1 LEQAIL
7 NLVANA
13 RDAMTGGGRLLLE
26 TACVEREESHAPAHA
41 EAPAGRYVMLA
52 VTDSGTGMDEET
64 RRRMFEP
71 YFTTKEVG
79 KGTGLGLSAVQ
90 AAVEQSAGF
99 IEVESEPGRGTA
111 LRIYLPRVEGAAAD
125 VAPPEAVPTV
135 EGKETVLV
143 VEDLAGVREFVVAA
157 LLTYGYQAIPAADGI
172 EALRLCERE
181 GGRIDLVLTDVA
193 MPNLGGRELAGRLR
207 ERWPGIK
214 VLFMSAYDDAVASDG
229 DTENFIEKPFSPDQ
243 LAERVR
249 EMLTAPGRRAR
260 ILIADDDAEV
270 RGFLRAALESGGYEV
285 VEAANGKQALAA
297 VRAGGVDL
305 AIMDLVMPE
314 QEGIETIVA
323 LRKEA
328 PSVGIIAI
336 SGALEGPYLGMAR
349 ALGAQAALSKPVSAE
364 LLLAKV
370 AEALEGRE

>member
-1 LEQAIL
+1 
-7 NLVANA
+7 
-13 RDAMTGGGRLLLE
+13 
-26 TACVEREESHAPAHA
+26 
-41 EAPAGRYVMLA
+41 
-52 VTDSGTGMDEET
+52 
-64 RRRMFEP
+64 
-71 YFTTKEVG
+71 
-79 KGTGLGLSAVQ
+79 
-90 AAVEQSAGF
+90 
-99 IEVESEPGRGTA
+99 
-111 LRIYLPRVEGAAAD
+111 VEGAAAD

-193 MPNLGGRELAGRLR
+193 MPNLGGRELAERLR

-229 DTENFIEKPFSPDQ
+229 DAENFIEKPFSPDQ

-270 RGFLRAALESGGYEV
+270 RGSLRAAL
-285 VEAANGKQALAA
+285 
-297 VRAGGVDL
+297 
-305 AIMDLVMPE
+305 
-314 QEGIETIVA
+314 
-323 LRKEA
+323 
-328 PSVGIIAI
+328 
-336 SGALEGPYLGMAR
+336 
-349 ALGAQAALSKPVSAE
+349 
-364 LLLAKV
+364 
-370 AEALEGRE
+370 

>member
-1 LEQAIL
+1 
-7 NLVANA
+7 
-13 RDAMTGGGRLLLE
+13 
-26 TACVEREESHAPAHA
+26 
-41 EAPAGRYVMLA
+41 
-52 VTDSGTGMDEET
+52 
-64 RRRMFEP
+64 
-71 YFTTKEVG
+71 
-79 KGTGLGLSAVQ
+79 VQ

-111 LRIYLPRVEGAAAD
+111 LRIYLPRVEGAAAV